1 MHHTLALAWPRSQT
15 ADPGNTSQ
23 SKQIQDQGMLAILG
37 SHAQNTVFGFGAN
50 RKGQCG
56 VVSQA
61 QHGVGAGNIWEPNVG
76 NISAGQQI
84 VEVTP
89 FLQPHMSLLLLTRAI
104 VAKHRCVALHV

>member
-1 MHHTLALAWPRSQT
+1 
-15 ADPGNTSQ
+15 
-23 SKQIQDQGMLAILG
+23 MLATSG
-37 SHAQNTVFGFGAN
+37 SHAQSTVFGFGAN

-61 QHGVGAGNIWEPNVG
+61 QHGVGNIWEPNVG

-104 VAKHRCVALHV
+104 VAKHRCVALEL